1 MLLMSREWQAT
12 ARKTS
17 CLQKRD
23 CRNIPLNRADVGSW
37 NLDSLEGFGAI
48 FPRYHRSGID
58 AIFKSVSPE
67 QLWWVKETF
76 SAPSPSLCSI
86 SMKFLLLFLP
96 SHATSMSFRFVYP
109 SHYLFLPACSR
120 LGWVGGVAS
129 AWRVSGMLRR
139 DITGKGSSS
148 PNLSFPVGRVF
159 SPQADV
165 AGESVLGMLL
175 CGGRSQGLV
184 KTSWSSHLAT

>member
-1 MLLMSREWQAT
+1 M
-12 ARKTS
+12 
-17 CLQKRD
+17 
-23 CRNIPLNRADVGSW
+23 
-37 NLDSLEGFGAI
+37 
-48 FPRYHRSGID
+48 
-58 AIFKSVSPE
+58 
-67 QLWWVKETF
+67 KETF

-96 SHATSMSFRFVYP
+96 SHAASMSFRFVYP